1 MISFRNGV
9 NKIALSAL
17 YLAQANPPATQ
28 GIDNSFFKSI
38 GTLFGAGRGPAGQI
52 TIGGLISIV
61 VQLMLLIAAS
71 IAVIFLMFGGYRYVV
86 ARGNEEAT
94 EAAKKTMTSS
104 IWGLIIVVMAFAII
118 RIITA
123 ILLEGEAGTGIR

>member
-1 MISFRNGV
+1 MVKLRSGL
-9 NKIALSAL
+9 NKIALPAL
-17 YLAQANPPATQ
+17 YLLQVNQGQ

-38 GTLFGAGRGPAGQI
+38 GGLFGAGGGPAGQI

-71 IAVIFLMFGGYRYVV
+71 IAVIFLMLGGYRYVI

-94 EAAKKTMTSS
+94 EAAKKTMTGAV
-104 IWGLIIVVMAFAII
+104 WGLIIIVMAFAII
-118 RIITA
+118 RIIAA
-123 ILLEGEAGTGIR
+123 ILIEGQAGTGIR

>member
-1 MISFRNGV
+1 MLKLQNGL
-9 NKIALSAL
+9 NKIALSGL
-17 YLAQANPPATQ
+17 YLTQAQGVKN
-28 GIDNSFFKSI
+28 DFFDRI
-38 GTLFGAGRGPAGQI
+38 GRELFGSGGSGPAGQI

-71 IAVIFLMFGGYRYVV
+71 IAVIFLMFGGYRYVI

-94 EAAKKTMTSS
+94 EAAKKTMTSAV
-104 IWGLIIVVMAFAII
+104 WGLIIIVMAFAII